1 MVRFRFIIQKAE
13 SAPRLCSWWHSWIK
27 GEIVFTY
34 ILGLAIIFASQS
46 ISWLLC
52 CYVGMTQLPAG
63 QQKETTRAPV
73 PGLQNFSRGH
83 KRCIWG
89 KLRRADAKRHR
100 STVNGFILWQGWR
113 ACREPSWPLCSG
125 CISIQGGL
133 LLLEQ
138 TVGPNKKKQ
147 IERNQFS
154 ANCPQEKS
162 RVDKC
167 VT

>member
-1 MVRFRFIIQKAE
+1 MMIFLNQRGNSVI
-13 SAPRLCSWWHSWIK
+13 
-27 GEIVFTY
+27 TY
-34 ILGLAIIFASQS
+34 ILVLAIIFASQS
-46 ISWLLC
+46 MSWLLC
-52 CYVGMTQLPAG
+52 SYVGMTQLPAG

-83 KRCIWG
+83 KGCIWG
-89 KLRRADAKRHR
+89 KLGRADAKRHHDAG

-113 ACREPSWPLCSG
+113 ACREPSWPLYSG
-125 CISIQGGL
+125 CLGIQGGL

-138 TVGPNKKKQ
+138 TVGPNKPKQ
-147 IERNQFS
+147 IEWNQFS